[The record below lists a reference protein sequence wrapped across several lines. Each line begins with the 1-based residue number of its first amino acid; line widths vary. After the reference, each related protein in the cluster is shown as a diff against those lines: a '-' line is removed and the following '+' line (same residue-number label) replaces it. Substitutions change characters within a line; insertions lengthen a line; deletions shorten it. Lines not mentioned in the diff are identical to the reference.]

1 MDGSMQ
7 NYVRISLYV
16 FRYRKLVTLSVVCAL
31 IVSAFW
37 AMNLSLAFP
46 VVKVLFENDSLHEF
60 VDKEIAARQATIA
73 EHSATLLQLPDS
85 DVKRRARVQYLMGEQ
100 SGYVLMLTRIRNS
113 VLPWVPQDRFD
124 TMAAILLILLLATVV
139 KGMFIYFQELLVG
152 SIVQLTVNAIRQ
164 DCFRAALRLDIQSL
178 GNIGTPSL
186 MSRMTNDIEQMTQ
199 AIRVFGVTLVREPLK
214 AGACTLWAFFVNW
227 RLALLS
233 VTMVPLLGLVFNFF
247 GKRLRRASHRTM
259 ESMARIY
266 ECIAE
271 TFGAARIVIAFSGFR
286 KHRRQFLKANR
297 DYYTGSMKIV
307 MLGALSRPISETM
320 GVLCVFAALAPG
332 AYLVLRQTDTI
343 LGIQLAAEPMSIAEL
358 ATLYALLAGTLDP
371 VRKLSSVFEQI
382 KRGMAGCERVFGLI
396 DQRTTVPEP
405 PTPRVLIPHNS
416 LISFKNVSFRYE
428 GTDTEG
434 IPRPLALR
442 NISLDIRFGEVIAVV
457 GGNGSGKSTLLSL
470 LPRFMDPAEGQV
482 LIDGVDI
489 RELRT
494 SELRSQI
501 GLVTQETF
509 LFNDT
514 IYENIR
520 YGNPTATAEMIH
532 QAAEKAQAAGF
543 INQLPEGYQTVIGEK
558 GGRLSGGQRQRIA
571 LARAI
576 VRNPSILI
584 LDEATSAVD
593 SHSEDVIHTVLKDF
607 AVGRTVFIITH
618 SLSSAFL
625 DLVTRIAV
633 LEHGQLRAVG
643 TVAELQQHAPAV
655 LHMLQVD
662 IPQTRAA

>member
-1 MDGSMQ
+1 MQ
-7 NYVRISLYV
+7 NFLRISMYV
-16 FRYRKLVTLSVVCAL
+16 LRYRKLVVLSVLCAL

-37 AMNLSLAFP
+37 ALNLSIAFP
-46 VVKVLFENDSLHEF
+46 VVKVLFQNDSLHEF
-60 VDKEIAARQATIA
+60 VDSEIAIRQSSIS
-73 EHSATLLQLPDS
+73 ELSASLQQVPQN
-85 DVKRRARVQYLMGEQ
+85 DVKRRARLQYLMGEE
-100 SGYVLMLTRIRNS
+100 SRHVLLLTRIRNS

-124 TMAAILLILLLATVV
+124 TMALILGVLLVATII
-139 KGMFIYFQELLVG
+139 KGVFIYFQELLVG

-164 DCFRAALRLDIQSL
+164 DCFRSALKLDVQSL
-178 GNIGTPSL
+178 GRIGTSSL

-214 AGACTLWAFFVNW
+214 AGACTMLAFFVNW

-259 ESMARIY
+259 ESMAKIY
-266 ECIAE
+266 ESIAE
-271 TFGAARIVIAFSGFR
+271 TFGSAKIVIAFSGFR

-297 DYYTGSMKIV
+297 EYYAGSMKIV

-320 GVLCVFAALAPG
+320 GVVGVFAALAPG

-396 DQRTTVPEP
+396 DQRSAVPEP
-405 PTPRVLIPHNS
+405 SSPRMLIPHSS
-416 LISFKNVSFRYE
+416 LICFRNINFRYNTQDSD
-428 GTDTEG
+428 GTA
-434 IPRPLALR
+434 RPLALK

-470 LPRFMDPAEGQV
+470 LPRFMDPDEGQV

-494 SELRSQI
+494 ADLRSQI

-520 YGNPTATAEMIH
+520 YGNPAATSELIH

-543 INQLPEGYQTVIGEK
+543 IQQLPDGYQTVVGEK
-558 GGRLSGGQRQRIA
+558 GGKLSGGQRQRIA

-593 SHSEDVIHTVLKDF
+593 SQSEDIIHTVLKDF

-625 DLVTRIAV
+625 DLVDRIIV
-633 LEHGQLRAVG
+633 LDQGQVKAAG
-643 TVAELQQHAPAV
+643 TLSELQQHAPAT
-655 LHMLQVD
+655 LHMLQPEL
-662 IPQTRAA
+662 PQSRAA

>member
-1 MDGSMQ
+1 
-7 NYVRISLYV
+7 VL
-16 FRYRKLVTLSVVCAL
+16 LV
-31 IVSAFW
+31 
-37 AMNLSLAFP
+37 
-46 VVKVLFENDSLHEF
+46 
-60 VDKEIAARQATIA
+60 ATI
-73 EHSATLLQLPDS
+73 
-85 DVKRRARVQYLMGEQ
+85 
-100 SGYVLMLTRIRNS
+100 I
-113 VLPWVPQDRFD
+113 
-124 TMAAILLILLLATVV
+124 
-139 KGMFIYFQELLVG
+139 KGVFIYFQELLVG

-164 DCFRAALRLDIQSL
+164 DCFRSALKLDVQSL
-178 GNIGTPSL
+178 GRIGTSSL

-214 AGACTLWAFFVNW
+214 AGACTILAFFVNW

-259 ESMARIY
+259 ESMAKIY
-266 ECIAE
+266 ESIAE
-271 TFGAARIVIAFSGFR
+271 TFGSAKIVIAFSGFR

-297 DYYTGSMKIV
+297 EYYAGSMKIV

-320 GVLCVFAALAPG
+320 GVVGVFAALAPG

-396 DQRTTVPEP
+396 DQRSAVPEP
-405 PTPRVLIPHNS
+405 SSPRMLIPHSS
-416 LISFKNVSFRYE
+416 LICFRNINFRYNTQDSD
-428 GTDTEG
+428 GTA
-434 IPRPLALR
+434 RPLALK
-442 NISLDIRFGEVIAVV
+442 NVSLDIRFGEVIAVV

-470 LPRFMDPAEGQV
+470 LPRFMDPDEGQV

-494 SELRSQI
+494 ADLRSQI

-520 YGNPTATAEMIH
+520 YGNPAATSELIH

-543 INQLPEGYQTVIGEK
+543 IQQLPDGYQTVVGEK
-558 GGRLSGGQRQRIA
+558 GGKLSGGQRQRIA

-593 SHSEDVIHTVLKDF
+593 SQSEDIIHTVLKDF

-625 DLVTRIAV
+625 DLVDRIIV
-633 LEHGQLRAVG
+633 LDQGQVKAAG
-643 TVAELQQHAPAV
+643 TLSELQQNAPAT
-655 LHMLQVD
+655 LHMLQPEL
-662 IPQTRAA
+662 PQSRAA

>member
-1 MDGSMQ
+1 MQ
-7 NYVRISLYV
+7 NFLRISLYV
-16 FRYRKLVTLSVVCAL
+16 LRYRKLVVLSVVCAL

-37 AMNLSLAFP
+37 ALNLSIAFP
-46 VVKVLFENDSLHEF
+46 VVKVLFQNDSLHEF
-60 VDKEIAARQATIA
+60 VDAEIATRQTTIS
-73 EHSATLLQLPDS
+73 ELSDS
-85 DVKRRARVQYLMGEQ
+85 LEQVPEIDVKRRARLQYLMGEE
-100 SGYVLMLTRIRNS
+100 SRHVLLLTRIRNS
-113 VLPWVPQDRFD
+113 VLPWVPHDRFD
-124 TMAAILLILLLATVV
+124 TMAVILGVLLLATVI
-139 KGMFIYFQELLVG
+139 KGLFIYFQELLVG

-164 DCFRAALRLDIQSL
+164 DCFRAALRLDVQSL
-178 GNIGTPSL
+178 SRIGTSSL
-186 MSRMTNDIEQMTQ
+186 MSGMTNDIEQMTQ

-214 AGACTLWAFFVNW
+214 ACACTALAFFVNW

-233 VTMVPLLGLVFNFF
+233 ITMVPLLGLVFSFF

-259 ESMARIY
+259 ESMAKIY
-266 ECIAE
+266 ECISE

-297 DYYTGSMKIV
+297 EYYAGSMKIV

-320 GVLCVFAALAPG
+320 GVLGVFAALAPG
-332 AYLVLRQTDTI
+332 AYLVLRETDTI

-396 DQRTTVPEP
+396 DRRTTVPEP
-405 PTPRVLIPHNS
+405 AAPRMLIPHNS
-416 LISFKNVSFRYE
+416 LITFRNISFRYDTLEME
-428 GTDTEG
+428 GTV
-434 IPRPLALR
+434 RPLALK
-442 NISLDIRFGEVIAVV
+442 NVSLDVRFGEVIAVV

-470 LPRFMDPAEGQV
+470 LPRFMDPDEGQI

-489 RELRT
+489 REFRT
-494 SELRSQI
+494 ADLRSQI

-520 YGNPTATAEMIH
+520 YGNPTATTEMIQ
-532 QAAEKAQAAGF
+532 QAAEKAQASGF
-543 INQLPEGYQTVIGEK
+543 IQQLPDGYQTIVGEK
-558 GGRLSGGQRQRIA
+558 GGKLSGGQRQRIA

-625 DLVTRIAV
+625 DLVDRIAV
-633 LEHGQLRAVG
+633 LDQGQIRAVG
-643 TVAELQQHAPAV
+643 TLSELQQNAPAT
-655 LHMLQVD
+655 LHMLQPEIVHS
-662 IPQTRAA
+662 RAA

>member
-1 MDGSMQ
+1 MQ
-7 NYVRISLYV
+7 NFLRISMYV
-16 FRYRKLVTLSVVCAL
+16 LRYRKLVVLSVLCAL

-37 AMNLSLAFP
+37 ALNLSIAFP
-46 VVKVLFENDSLHEF
+46 VVKVLFQNDSLHEF
-60 VDKEIAARQATIA
+60 VDSEIAIRQSSIS
-73 EHSATLLQLPDS
+73 ELSASLQQVPQN
-85 DVKRRARVQYLMGEQ
+85 DVKRRARLQYLMGEE
-100 SGYVLMLTRIRNS
+100 SRHVLLLTRIRNS

-124 TMAAILLILLLATVV
+124 TMALILGVLLVATII
-139 KGMFIYFQELLVG
+139 KGVFIYFQELLVG

-164 DCFRAALRLDIQSL
+164 DCFRSALKLDVQSL
-178 GNIGTPSL
+178 GRIGTSSL

-214 AGACTLWAFFVNW
+214 AGACTILAFFVNW

-259 ESMARIY
+259 ESMAKIY
-266 ECIAE
+266 ESIAE
-271 TFGAARIVIAFSGFR
+271 TFGSAKIVIAFSGFR

-297 DYYTGSMKIV
+297 EYYAGSMRIV

-320 GVLCVFAALAPG
+320 GVLGVFAALAPG

-396 DQRTTVPEP
+396 DQRSAVPEP
-405 PTPRVLIPHNS
+405 SSPRMLIPHSS
-416 LISFKNVSFRYE
+416 LICFRNINFRYNTQDSD
-428 GTDTEG
+428 GTA
-434 IPRPLALR
+434 RPLALK
-442 NISLDIRFGEVIAVV
+442 NVSLDIRFGEVIAVV

-470 LPRFMDPAEGQV
+470 LPRFMDPDEGQV

-494 SELRSQI
+494 ADLRSQI

-520 YGNPTATAEMIH
+520 YGNPAATSELIH

-543 INQLPEGYQTVIGEK
+543 IQQLPDGYQTVVGEK
-558 GGRLSGGQRQRIA
+558 GGKLSGGQRQRIA

-593 SHSEDVIHTVLKDF
+593 SQSEDIIHTVLKDF

-625 DLVTRIAV
+625 DLVDRIIV
-633 LEHGQLRAVG
+633 LDQGQVKAAG
-643 TVAELQQHAPAV
+643 TLSELQQHAPAT
-655 LHMLQVD
+655 LHMLQPEL
-662 IPQTRAA
+662 PQSRAA

>member
-1 MDGSMQ
+1 MQ
-7 NYVRISLYV
+7 NFLRISMYV
-16 FRYRKLVTLSVVCAL
+16 LRYRKLVVLSVLCAL

-37 AMNLSLAFP
+37 ALNLSIAFP
-46 VVKVLFENDSLHEF
+46 VVKVLFQNDSLHEF
-60 VDKEIAARQATIA
+60 VDSEIAIRQSSIS
-73 EHSATLLQLPDS
+73 ELSASLQQVPQN
-85 DVKRRARVQYLMGEQ
+85 DVKRRARLQYLMGEE
-100 SGYVLMLTRIRNS
+100 SRHVLLLTRIRNS

-124 TMAAILLILLLATVV
+124 TMALILGVLLVATII
-139 KGMFIYFQELLVG
+139 KGVFIYFQELLVG

-164 DCFRAALRLDIQSL
+164 DCFRSALKLDVQSL
-178 GNIGTPSL
+178 GRIGTSSL

-214 AGACTLWAFFVNW
+214 AGACTILAFFVNW

-259 ESMARIY
+259 ESMAKIY
-266 ECIAE
+266 ESIAE
-271 TFGAARIVIAFSGFR
+271 TFGSAKIVIAFSGFR

-297 DYYTGSMKIV
+297 EYYAGSMKIV

-320 GVLCVFAALAPG
+320 GVLGVFAALAPG

-396 DQRTTVPEP
+396 DQRSAVPEP
-405 PTPRVLIPHNS
+405 SSPRMLIPHSS
-416 LISFKNVSFRYE
+416 LICFRNINFRYNTQDSD
-428 GTDTEG
+428 GTA
-434 IPRPLALR
+434 RPLALK
-442 NISLDIRFGEVIAVV
+442 NVSLDIRFGEVIAVV

-470 LPRFMDPAEGQV
+470 LPRFMDPDEGQV

-494 SELRSQI
+494 ADLRSQI

-520 YGNPTATAEMIH
+520 YGNPAATSELIH

-543 INQLPEGYQTVIGEK
+543 IQQLPDGYQTVVGEK
-558 GGRLSGGQRQRIA
+558 GGKLSGGQRQRIA

-593 SHSEDVIHTVLKDF
+593 SQSEDIIHTVLKDF

-625 DLVTRIAV
+625 DLVDRIIV
-633 LEHGQLRAVG
+633 LDQGQVKAAG
-643 TVAELQQHAPAV
+643 TLSELQQHAPAT
-655 LHMLQVD
+655 LHMLQPEL
-662 IPQTRAA
+662 PQSRAA

>member
-1 MDGSMQ
+1 MQ
-7 NYVRISLYV
+7 NFLRISMYV
-16 FRYRKLVTLSVVCAL
+16 LRYRKLVVLSVICAL

-37 AMNLSLAFP
+37 ALNLSIAFP
-46 VVKVLFENDSLHEF
+46 VVKVLFQNDSLHEF
-60 VDKEIAARQATIA
+60 VDSEIATRQTAIS
-73 EHSATLLQLPDS
+73 ELSASLQQVPQNE
-85 DVKRRARVQYLMGEQ
+85 VKRRARLQYLMGEE
-100 SGYVLMLTRIRNS
+100 SRHVLLLTRIRNTI
-113 VLPWVPQDRFD
+113 LPWVPQDRFD
-124 TMAAILLILLLATVV
+124 TMALILGVLLVATII
-139 KGMFIYFQELLVG
+139 KGVFIYFQELLVG

-164 DCFRAALRLDIQSL
+164 DCFRSALKLDVQSL
-178 GNIGTPSL
+178 GRIGTSSL

-214 AGACTLWAFFVNW
+214 AGACTILAFFVNW

-259 ESMARIY
+259 ESMAKIY

-271 TFGAARIVIAFSGFR
+271 TFGSARIVIAFSGFR

-297 DYYTGSMKIV
+297 EYYAGSMKIV

-320 GVLCVFAALAPG
+320 GVLGVFAALAPG

-396 DQRTTVPEP
+396 DQRSAVPEP
-405 PTPRVLIPHNS
+405 AAPRMLIPHNS
-416 LISFKNVSFRYE
+416 LISFRNVNFRYNTQDSE
-428 GTDTEG
+428 GTA
-434 IPRPLALR
+434 RPLALK

-470 LPRFMDPAEGQV
+470 LPRFMDPDEGQI
-482 LIDGVDI
+482 LIDGVNI
-489 RELRT
+489 REFRT
-494 SELRSQI
+494 ADLRSQI

-520 YGNPTATAEMIH
+520 YGNPAATSEMIH

-543 INQLPEGYQTVIGEK
+543 IQLLPDGYQTFVGEK
-558 GGRLSGGQRQRIA
+558 GGKLSGGQRQRIA

-593 SHSEDVIHTVLKDF
+593 SQSEDIIHTVLKDF

-625 DLVTRIAV
+625 DLVNRIVV
-633 LEHGQLRAVG
+633 LEQGQIRAAG
-643 TVAELQQHAPAV
+643 TLSELQRNAPAT
-655 LHMLQVD
+655 LHMLQPEL
-662 IPQTRAA
+662 PQSRAA

>member
-1 MDGSMQ
+1 MP
-7 NYVRISLYV
+7 NFLRISMYV
-16 FRYRKLVTLSVVCAL
+16 LRYRKLVVLSVICAL

-37 AMNLSLAFP
+37 ALNLSIAFP
-46 VVKVLFENDSLHEF
+46 VVKVLFQNDSLHEF
-60 VDKEIAARQATIA
+60 VDSEIATRQTAIS
-73 EHSATLLQLPDS
+73 ELSASLQQVPQDE
-85 DVKRRARVQYLMGEQ
+85 VKRRAQLQYLMGEE
-100 SGYVLMLTRIRNS
+100 SRHVLLLTRIRNTI
-113 VLPWVPQDRFD
+113 LPWVPQDRFD
-124 TMAAILLILLLATVV
+124 TMALILGVLLVATII
-139 KGMFIYFQELLVG
+139 KGVFIYFQELLVG

-164 DCFRAALRLDIQSL
+164 DCFRSALKLDVQSL
-178 GNIGTPSL
+178 GRIGTSSL

-214 AGACTLWAFFVNW
+214 AGACTILAFFVNW

-259 ESMARIY
+259 ESMAKIY

-271 TFGAARIVIAFSGFR
+271 TFGSARIVIAFSGFR

-297 DYYTGSMKIV
+297 EYYAGSMKIV
-307 MLGALSRPISETM
+307 MLGSLSRPISETM
-320 GVLCVFAALAPG
+320 GVLGVFAALAPG

-396 DQRTTVPEP
+396 DQRSAVPESAA
-405 PTPRVLIPHNS
+405 PRMLIPHNS
-416 LISFKNVSFRYE
+416 IISFRNVNFRYNTHDSE
-428 GTDTEG
+428 GTA
-434 IPRPLALR
+434 RPLALK
-442 NISLDIRFGEVIAVV
+442 NISLDIRFGEVMAVV

-470 LPRFMDPAEGQV
+470 LPRFMDPDEGQI

-489 RELRT
+489 REFRT
-494 SELRSQI
+494 NDLRSQI

-520 YGNPTATAEMIH
+520 YGNPAATSEMIH
-532 QAAEKAQAAGF
+532 QAAEKAQADGF
-543 INQLPEGYQTVIGEK
+543 IQLLPDGYQTVVGEK
-558 GGRLSGGQRQRIA
+558 GGKLSGGQRQRIA

-593 SHSEDVIHTVLKDF
+593 SQSEDIIHTVLKDF

-625 DLVTRIAV
+625 DLVNRIVV
-633 LEHGQLRAVG
+633 LEQGQIKAAG
-643 TVAELQQHAPAV
+643 TLSELQRNAPAA
-655 LHMLQVD
+655 LHMLQ
-662 IPQTRAA
+662 PELTQSRAA

>member
-1 MDGSMQ
+1 MQ
-7 NYVRISLYV
+7 NFLRISMYV
-16 FRYRKLVTLSVVCAL
+16 LRYRKLVVLSVLCAL

-37 AMNLSLAFP
+37 ALNLSIAFP
-46 VVKVLFENDSLHEF
+46 VVKVLFQNDSLHEF
-60 VDKEIAARQATIA
+60 VDTEIAIRQSSIS
-73 EHSATLLQLPDS
+73 ELSASLQQVPQN
-85 DVKRRARVQYLMGEQ
+85 DVKRRARLQYLMGEE
-100 SGYVLMLTRIRNS
+100 SRHVLLLTRIRNS

-124 TMAAILLILLLATVV
+124 TMALILGVLLVATII
-139 KGMFIYFQELLVG
+139 KGVFIYFQELLVG

-164 DCFRAALRLDIQSL
+164 DCFRSALKLDVQSL
-178 GNIGTPSL
+178 GRIGTSSL

-214 AGACTLWAFFVNW
+214 AGACTILAFFVNW

-259 ESMARIY
+259 ESMAKIY
-266 ECIAE
+266 ESIAE
-271 TFGAARIVIAFSGFR
+271 TFGSAKIVIAFSGFR

-297 DYYTGSMKIV
+297 EYYAGSMIIV

-320 GVLCVFAALAPG
+320 GVLGVFAALAPG

-396 DQRTTVPEP
+396 DQRSAVPEP
-405 PTPRVLIPHNS
+405 SSPRMLIPHSS
-416 LISFKNVSFRYE
+416 LICFRNINFRYNTQDSD
-428 GTDTEG
+428 GTA
-434 IPRPLALR
+434 RPLALK
-442 NISLDIRFGEVIAVV
+442 NVSLDIRFGEVIAVV

-470 LPRFMDPAEGQV
+470 LPRFMDPDEGQV

-494 SELRSQI
+494 ADLRSQI

-520 YGNPTATAEMIH
+520 YGNPAATAEMIQ

-543 INQLPEGYQTVIGEK
+543 IQQLPDGYQTVVGEK
-558 GGRLSGGQRQRIA
+558 GGKLSGGQRQRIA

-593 SHSEDVIHTVLKDF
+593 SQSEDIIHTVLKDF

-625 DLVTRIAV
+625 DLVDRIIV
-633 LEHGQLRAVG
+633 LDQGQVKAAG
-643 TVAELQQHAPAV
+643 TLSELQQHAPAT
-655 LHMLQVD
+655 LHMLQPEL
-662 IPQTRAA
+662 PQSRAA

>member
-1 MDGSMQ
+1 MQ
-7 NYVRISLYV
+7 NFLRISMYV
-16 FRYRKLVTLSVVCAL
+16 LRYRKLVVLSVLCAL

-37 AMNLSLAFP
+37 ALNLSIAFP
-46 VVKVLFENDSLHEF
+46 VVKVLFQNDSLHEF
-60 VDKEIAARQATIA
+60 VDTEIAIRQSSIS
-73 EHSATLLQLPDS
+73 ELSASLQQVPQN
-85 DVKRRARVQYLMGEQ
+85 DVKRRARLQYLMGEE
-100 SGYVLMLTRIRNS
+100 SRHVLLLTRIRNS

-124 TMAAILLILLLATVV
+124 TMALILGVLLVATII
-139 KGMFIYFQELLVG
+139 KGVFIYFQELLVG

-164 DCFRAALRLDIQSL
+164 DCFRSALKLDVQSL
-178 GNIGTPSL
+178 GRIGTSSL

-214 AGACTLWAFFVNW
+214 AGACTILAFFVNW

-259 ESMARIY
+259 ESMAKIY
-266 ECIAE
+266 ESIAE
-271 TFGAARIVIAFSGFR
+271 TFGSAKIVIAFSGFR

-297 DYYTGSMKIV
+297 EYYAGSMKIV

-320 GVLCVFAALAPG
+320 GVLGVFAALAPG

-396 DQRTTVPEP
+396 DQRSAVPEP
-405 PTPRVLIPHNS
+405 SSPRMLIPHSS
-416 LISFKNVSFRYE
+416 LICFRNINFRYNTQDSD
-428 GTDTEG
+428 GTA
-434 IPRPLALR
+434 RPLALK
-442 NISLDIRFGEVIAVV
+442 NVSLDIRFGEVIAVV

-470 LPRFMDPAEGQV
+470 LPRFMDPDEGQV

-494 SELRSQI
+494 ADLRSQI

-520 YGNPTATAEMIH
+520 YGNPAATSELIH

-543 INQLPEGYQTVIGEK
+543 IQQLPDGYQTVVGEK
-558 GGRLSGGQRQRIA
+558 GGKLSGGQRQRIA

-593 SHSEDVIHTVLKDF
+593 SQSEDIIHTVLKDF

-625 DLVTRIAV
+625 DLVDRIIV
-633 LEHGQLRAVG
+633 LDQGQVKAAG
-643 TVAELQQHAPAV
+643 TLSELQQHAPAT
-655 LHMLQVD
+655 LHMLQPEL
-662 IPQTRAA
+662 PQSRAA